1 MTPLSDVMREYAFS
15 DVEEAAASTMAE
27 HVAIGA
33 RIADWRAL
41 NNRIAFLTKIAER
54 ITWLS
59 VLRNEGI
66 TLTLTE
72 SGKFVSEPKVIPD
85 EIREWIVTHRAAIKA
100 ELEALK

>member
-1 MTPLSDVMREYAFS
+1 MTDTSSDAW
-15 DVEEAAASTMAE
+15 
-27 HVAIGA
+27 G
-33 RIADWRAL
+33 
-41 NNRIAFLTKIAER
+41 FLKRLHED
-54 ITWLS
+54 
-59 VLRNEGI
+59 GI